1 MSDQIKTYLGV
12 VEDIQD
18 PLKQGRARI
27 RVVSIHDDIP
37 TEALPWAYPKQ
48 KSAFFGMAGKA
59 GSISIPKLSSVVAV
73 QFDQGNFYA
82 PEYYSIQELAGDV
95 QTELNNE
102 YENTH
107 IILFDGDQ
115 ELKIWFTLNKGL
127 TLQLGD
133 NIFNMYKDLGI
144 TATLNDASI
153 NISTDNIV
161 TVEATSKVL
170 VNSPNIELGNNAIE
184 SVIKGDSFKK
194 FFDSHTHP
202 GQGTPPAIPM
212 PSALLSKNTKTK

>member
-1 MSDQIKTYLGV
+1 MDNLIKTYLGV

-37 TEALPWAYPKQ
+37 TDALPWAYPKQ
-48 KSAFFGMAGKA
+48 KSAFFGKGGKA
-59 GSISIPKLSSVVAV
+59 GSISIPKKSSVVAV

-95 QTELNNE
+95 QEELNNE
-102 YENTH
+102 YDNTH

-133 NIFNMYKDLGI
+133 NIFNMNKDLGI
-144 TATLNDASI
+144 TATLNDSSI

-161 TVEATSKVL
+161 TVESPSKVI
-170 VNSPNIELGNNAIE
+170 VNCPNIELGDKA
-184 SVIKGDSFKK
+184 SQAVIKGDLFKK
-194 FFDSHTHP
+194 FFDMHTHP
-202 GQGTPPAIPM
+202 AQGSPPAIAM